1 MNNFKR
7 WEDLTFT
14 DDFIFSQVMKNE
26 DICKSLI
33 ETILKIKVGKIEF
46 LTSQYEIE
54 IEPKWVSQIGTVE
67 KYPNFFSY

>member
-1 MNNFKR
+1 MSNFKR

-46 LTSQYEIE
+46 LTSQYENE
-54 IEPKWVSQIGTVE
+54 R
-67 KYPNFFSY
+67 

>member
-1 MNNFKR
+1 M
-7 WEDLTFT
+7 TFT
-14 DDFIFSQVMKNE
+14 DDFIFSQVMKNK

-54 IEPKWVSQIGTVE
+54 IEPEWLKLLLLYIQTYLYFNLK
-67 KYPNFFSY
+67 KYLKKV

>member
-1 MNNFKR
+1 M
-7 WEDLTFT
+7 TFT
-14 DDFIFSQVMKNE
+14 DDFIFSQVMKNK

-54 IEPKWVSQIGTVE
+54 IEPEWVSQIGTVE
-67 KYPNFFSY
+67 KHPNFFSY

>member
-1 MNNFKR
+1 M
-7 WEDLTFT
+7 TFT
-14 DDFIFSQVMKNE
+14 DDFIFSQVMKNK